1 MTIEKL
7 PSGKYRIVQM
17 HEGKRYRVTVDYKPT
32 KIEAMQLITEA
43 MEGCDVKGS
52 FKAAANDYI
61 ESKRNILSPR
71 TIREYEFYP
80 KRLPEW
86 FVKMTV
92 GQITQTE
99 VQRVVNEIAKDKSA
113 KYVRNLHG
121 FISAVLG
128 LANPKL
134 TLKTTLPR
142 KEKTEPYIPSKN
154 DFKRLLEASEGTEYH
169 IPIQLAFYGLRRG
182 EICALEI
189 TDLSDDNVIHVTKDL
204 VQASSGE
211 WVKKPPKTA
220 SSVRD
225 VPIDKGL
232 ADEIRDKGY
241 IYKGFPNNIQRYF
254 ARMQD
259 RLGIE
264 RFSPHKLRHLFASVL
279 LDKGYDMKTI
289 QDLGGWNGNETVQ
302 KVYLHSL
309 KLKDEESRKKI
320 VDDMQDFLK

>member
-1 MTIEKL
+1 MNIEKL
-7 PSGKYRIVQM
+7 PSGKYRIRQT
-17 HEGKRYRVTVDYKPT
+17 HEGKKYYLTLDYKPT
-32 KIEAMQLITEA
+32 KVEAMKLLSEL
-43 MEGCDVKGS
+43 MEGCDAKGTFLS
-52 FKAAANDYI
+52 ACKEYTD
-61 ESKRNILSPR
+61 SKRNILSPR
-71 TIREYEFYP
+71 TIREYEFMP

-86 FVKMTV
+86 FTRMPVA
-92 GQITQTE
+92 QITQTE
-99 VQRVVNEIAKDKSA
+99 VQRVVNEIAKDKAA

-182 EICALEI
+182 EICALEM
-189 TDLSDDNVIHVTKDL
+189 TDLTDDNVIHVTKDL
-204 VQASSGE
+204 VQAPSGE

-225 VPIDKGL
+225 VPIDQGL
-232 ADEIRDKGY
+232 ANEIREKGY

-320 VDDMQDFLK
+320 VADMQDFLN